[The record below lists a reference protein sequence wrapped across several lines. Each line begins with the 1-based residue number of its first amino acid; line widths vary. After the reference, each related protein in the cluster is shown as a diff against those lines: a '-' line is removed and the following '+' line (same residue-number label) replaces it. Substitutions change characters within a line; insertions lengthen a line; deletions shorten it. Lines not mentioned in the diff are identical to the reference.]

1 MPVYKDTPNNRKLGR
16 VGKELGDPKYVV
28 SKSAPK
34 KKASVP
40 KKPAYDTDPNFF
52 NTEHGKK
59 VMGMIDLTPAKPGGK
74 LYPKAPAGKH
84 YMPDGKLMKNSDM
97 KKAPAKKQPVKKAGG
112 TKKPSKPAL
121 DIDTFLDAMSIMGT
135 VAKVPGKV
143 NKTDF
148 IVALNKKKGRP
159 SFSLFQD
166 ILMDNDKFL
175 EDREESEKGNM
186 DIQINNL
193 LSAKNRTLEELTTNQ
208 QEKLQELVMA
218 KASKTEAEYLKN
230 TYNSRVKGVKE
241 KRFSYADIIKI
252 GRDMYD

>member
-1 MPVYKDTPNNRKLGR
+1 MPIYKDTPNNRKLGR

-34 KKASVP
+34 KKA
-40 KKPAYDTDPNFF
+40 PA
-52 NTEHGKK
+52 
-59 VMGMIDLTPAKPGGK
+59 
-74 LYPKAPAGKH
+74 
-84 YMPDGKLMKNSDM
+84 
-97 KKAPAKKQPVKKAGG
+97 
-112 TKKPSKPAL
+112 KKPSKPAL

-159 SFSLFQD
+159 SFSLFED

>member
-34 KKASVP
+34 KA
-40 KKPAYDTDPNFF
+40 
-52 NTEHGKK
+52 
-59 VMGMIDLTPAKPGGK
+59 PAKKQPI
-74 LYPKAPAGKH
+74 
-84 YMPDGKLMKNSDM
+84 
-97 KKAPAKKQPVKKAGG
+97 KKQPVKKAGG

-159 SFSLFQD
+159 SFSLFED
-166 ILMDNDKFL
+166 ILMDDDKFM
-175 EDREESEKGNM
+175 EDRGESENGNM
-186 DIQINNL
+186 DILTNKM
-193 LSAKNRTLEELTTNQ
+193 LSSKNRTLEELTTNQ
-208 QEKLQELVMA
+208 QETLKELVTA

>member
-28 SKSAPK
+28 SKSAP
-34 KKASVP
+34 A
-40 KKPAYDTDPNFF
+40 
-52 NTEHGKK
+52 
-59 VMGMIDLTPAKPGGK
+59 
-74 LYPKAPAGKH
+74 
-84 YMPDGKLMKNSDM
+84 
-97 KKAPAKKQPVKKAGG
+97 KKAPAKKKAGG

-159 SFSLFQD
+159 SFSLFSD
-166 ILMDNDKFL
+166 ILMDDGKFIRL
-175 EDREESEKGNM
+175 RGESEKGNM